1 MSVTAER
8 QDQPKAYYEVPSLQ
22 VSKYVKR
29 LQLLKDI
36 ETSFADSMESA
47 FHPRRVILL
56 GMGGQGKTQLA
67 LEYCHMA
74 RTSETY
80 QAIFWIDAYLLLLS
94 PKRLKQS
101 LQRFLTRDVCS
112 LVSSQRWNSSKTHL
126 EGGKDR
132 GLWYSTIMT
141 IPIDLKNISA
151 YLPQGQT
158 GAILFTSRHAASERL
173 GIVIKLSQMTEDES
187 LELLLQQSKQERTD
201 ENNAEG

>member
-1 MSVTAER
+1 MGHWLFFFQKSMKLTSSKVMSVTAER

-36 ETSFADSMESA
+36 GTSFADSMESA
-47 FHPRRVILL
+47 FHPRRVVLL

-94 PKRLKQS
+94 PKGLKQS

-112 LVSSQRWNSSKTHL
+112 LVSRQRWNSSKTHL
-126 EGGKDR
+126 EGGEDR

-141 IPIDLKNISA
+141 ILIDSRISQPISLK
-151 YLPQGQT
+151 G
-158 GAILFTSRHAASERL
+158 RL
-173 GIVIKLSQMTEDES
+173 VQYFSQVDMLVLNALALS
-187 LELLLQQSKQERTD
+187 
-201 ENNAEG
+201 